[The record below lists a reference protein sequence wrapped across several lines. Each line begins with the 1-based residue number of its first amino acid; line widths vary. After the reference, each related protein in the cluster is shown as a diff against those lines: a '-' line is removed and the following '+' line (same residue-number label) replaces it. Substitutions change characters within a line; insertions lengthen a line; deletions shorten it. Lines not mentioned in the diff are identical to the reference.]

1 MLIFCYKIRGPT
13 HEAHQDADAELQAVD
28 FSTQPGL
35 SGNEA
40 ALSTFVN
47 QHHMPGELVSDMS
60 ITVPSNVWTDQEL
73 ITTMVN
79 STGSAISQLYDQLE
93 INFGCK
99 LASPM
104 LLRMCDYN
112 IECNW

>member
-1 MLIFCYKIRGPT
+1 MKQLYYR
-13 HEAHQDADAELQAVD
+13 L
-28 FSTQPGL
+28 
-35 SGNEA
+35 
-40 ALSTFVN
+40 VN
-47 QHHMPGELVSDMS
+47 QHRMPSKLVAELVSGMS
-60 ITVPSNVWTDQEL
+60 ITVPSNAWTDQEL

-93 INFGCK
+93 INFGRK

-112 IECNW
+112 IECYIECNW